1 MEIEITIPSPKTAL
15 SPNQLSRIRRT
26 MNVLC
31 QEDFNISVV
40 YSDGRERFV
49 SHSYTQKH
57 LKTCQE
63 NLNSISLR

>member
-1 MEIEITIPSPKTAL
+1 MEIELNIPSTKSAM
-15 SPNQLSRIRRT
+15 SYNQLSRLRRT

-63 NLNSISLR
+63 NLNSTSLR